1 MPESAQTAS
10 PSSSSPS
17 PPPSGAP
24 TAQPGA
30 ASSPAPSPSSTPS
43 SASTPSPAPASPAR
57 PDWAPEKFWD
67 PAKGELKG
75 ADLRSEFDRLTATEA
90 AEVSRKASIPAPD
103 KYELKFDA
111 DYKLPAG
118 IEWSWDAQDAPLIQE
133 ARAFANASGMSQEG
147 FSKLLGLYASSRV
160 GEQQSLANAKAA
172 ELAKLG
178 ANANTRVD
186 AIKTWLSA
194 MTGDKSGA
202 MLRVLEHAPT
212 ASTVE
217 AFESLIQ
224 RFTSQGV
231 SGNPAGARDGNSG
244 RQPQRLSDAEYA
256 KLTFAEKTAYAQQF
270 DQTRFVNGR
279 P

>member
-1 MPESAQTAS
+1 VV
-10 PSSSSPS
+10 
-17 PPPSGAP
+17 
-24 TAQPGA
+24 QPAA
-30 ASSPAPSPSSTPS
+30 ASSPTPSPSSAPVP
-43 SASTPSPAPASPAR
+43 APSPAATR

-67 PAKGELKG
+67 AGKSELKG
-75 ADLRSEFDRLTATEA
+75 SDLRSEFDRLTAAEA

-118 IEWSWDAQDAPLIQE
+118 IEWSWDAQDAPLINE
-133 ARAFANASGMSQEG
+133 ARAFANASGMGQDQ

-160 GEQQSLANAKAA
+160 GEQQSIANAKAA

-186 AIKTWLSA
+186 AIKTWMAA
-194 MTGDKSGA
+194 MTGDKAGA
-202 MLRVLEHAPT
+202 MLRVPEHAPT

-231 SGNPAGARDGNSG
+231 TGNPAAGRDGHSG
-244 RQPQRLSDAEYA
+244 RQPQKLSDADYA
-256 KLTFAEKTAYAQQF
+256 KLTYAEKTQYAQQF
-270 DQTRFVNGR
+270 DQTRFNGR
-279 P
+279 AP

>member
-1 MPESAQTAS
+1 MPESVPTVS

-24 TAQPGA
+24 TGQPA
-30 ASSPAPSPSSTPS
+30 AAPSPAPSPSS
-43 SASTPSPAPASPAR
+43 APAAAPTPSPAR

-90 AEVSRKASIPAPD
+90 AEASRKASVPAPD

-118 IEWSWDAQDAPLIQE
+118 MEWSWDSQDAPLIQE
-133 ARAFANASGMSQEG
+133 ARAFANATGMGQDQ
-147 FSKLLGLYASSRV
+147 FSKLLGLYASSRI
-160 GEQQSLANAKAA
+160 GEQQSIANAKAA

-186 AIKTWLSA
+186 AIKTWMSA
-194 MTGDKSGA
+194 MTGDKAGA

-217 AFESLIQ
+217 AFETLIQ
-224 RFTSQGV
+224 RYSSQGV
-231 SGNPAGARDGNSG
+231 SGNPAGGRDGNAG
-244 RQPQRLSDAEYA
+244 RQPTKLNDADYA
-256 KLTFAEKTAYAQQF
+256 KLTYAEKTAYAQQF
-270 DQTRFVNGR
+270 DQTRFTNGR
-279 P
+279 GP